1 MQHAYPGAVVADRVA
16 ACQAG
21 VKVGDAVRAA
31 DWRILVNLTA
41 TVHVAAARQVPVSQ
55 RQSWPGERGEGKKKE
70 KKKREGLRVS
80 RDERQFHIELTVPP
94 ADFTIYLEQ
103 IQRFNIASGNWP
115 K

>member
-1 MQHAYPGAVVADRVA
+1 MQHAYPGAVVANRVA

-70 KKKREGLRVS
+70 KKKRERDCESVEMRGNFTSSLLSLQLTSPYIWS
-80 RDERQFHIELTVPP
+80 RSRGST
-94 ADFTIYLEQ
+94 
-103 IQRFNIASGNWP
+103 
-115 K
+115 